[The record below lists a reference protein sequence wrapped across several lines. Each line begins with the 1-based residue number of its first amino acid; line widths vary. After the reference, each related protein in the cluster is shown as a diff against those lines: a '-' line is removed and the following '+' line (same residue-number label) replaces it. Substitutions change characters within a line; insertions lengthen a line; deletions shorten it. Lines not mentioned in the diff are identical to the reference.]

1 MELAFVAPRLVSA
14 PVGTV
19 PSLPWRRVTKADSQI
34 ELGSATLATAAT
46 ACALSAK
53 ANRRWLRKSR
63 RHSVRVRRCAVE
75 ELRKMVHLGGT
86 PAEKALAVN
95 LDDKFYGS
103 FAEIGAGQEVSR
115 TFLQAGA
122 AAGTVARSIS
132 AYDMK
137 MSDVNYGQAKRYVT
151 RERLEQMLNT
161 EYDLVEKT
169 LRKQRGD
176 DACFF
181 AFATTVAA
189 KAYNSDRECEGWVGL
204 TYQSKPGEER
214 STVILHIRMSQPTA
228 QLQGEAIGVLG
239 TNLIYLCKGL
249 SDPYLITSFLLDGM
263 ALSDEPGGGGR
274 IEVDYVDFKGPPFQ
288 SVDPRLLAFRLIQL
302 RIANGVILQP
312 DSNGNYKMAVPNNFL
327 YKCPVIVERS
337 RFKPVTF
344 MHTEVLE
351 ATERKLRSEGGED
364 KPPLSVMNLQID
376 DLTVPVSWQETK
388 VRLDRMKEIYAAD
401 TYRDGKLSME
411 EFTALVDGSLSQ
423 EETRSI
429 FNELSM
435 GGDSIS
441 VDALMNITNGDDSV
455 LASDFIDRME
465 LLQELNYPIL
475 LSNIKRTG
483 TCYLRLV

>member
-228 QLQGEAIGVLG
+228 QLQGEAIGV
-239 TNLIYLCKGL
+239 
-249 SDPYLITSFLLDGM
+249 
-263 ALSDEPGGGGR
+263 
-274 IEVDYVDFKGPPFQ
+274 DYVDFKGPPFQ

-351 ATERKLRSEGGED
+351 ATERKLR
-364 KPPLSVMNLQID
+364 ID

-423 EETRSI
+423 D
-429 FNELSM
+429 FLWVNC
-435 GGDSIS
+435 IS
-441 VDALMNITNGDDSV
+441 GNHCA
-455 LASDFIDRME
+455 
-465 LLQELNYPIL
+465 
-475 LSNIKRTG
+475 
-483 TCYLRLV
+483 

>member
-1 MELAFVAPRLVSA
+1 
-14 PVGTV
+14 
-19 PSLPWRRVTKADSQI
+19 
-34 ELGSATLATAAT
+34 
-46 ACALSAK
+46 
-53 ANRRWLRKSR
+53 
-63 RHSVRVRRCAVE
+63 
-75 ELRKMVHLGGT
+75 MVHLGGT

-351 ATERKLRSEGGED
+351 ATSSWSLAIRDWVLSDVED
-364 KPPLSVMNLQID
+364 KNFHEHLPYMYIYICIHVVLLFLQRELEDSGFLCASGFAI
-376 DLTVPVSWQETK
+376 W
-388 VRLDRMKEIYAAD
+388 
-401 TYRDGKLSME
+401 RDISKKNS
-411 EFTALVDGSLSQ
+411 
-423 EETRSI
+423 
-429 FNELSM
+429 FNQ
-435 GGDSIS
+435 
-441 VDALMNITNGDDSV
+441 AT
-455 LASDFIDRME
+455 
-465 LLQELNYPIL
+465 
-475 LSNIKRTG
+475 
-483 TCYLRLV
+483 